1 MNVSVYMKGDYEEFY
16 ALEAAKN
23 KAKQTQLL
31 FFTAENAE
39 CAEQKRI
46 CVSDCP
52 IKKYNKLLLGDLRAL
67 GG

>member
-1 MNVSVYMKGDYEEFY
+1 MKMVYGD
-16 ALEAAKN
+16 LCSWKQQKN
-23 KAKQTQLL
+23 KPNSNPIV

-39 CAEQKRI
+39 FAEQKRI